1 MAYEQ
6 RYKNGKCSL
15 TCGNKEMLKPMAR
28 MTQAPVTMES
38 IIDMNVD
45 QMPHLIE
52 DTKNGHQDVWKVLPA
67 HLTWEKV

>member
-1 MAYEQ
+1 
-6 RYKNGKCSL
+6 
-15 TCGNKEMLKPMAR
+15 MLKPIAR